1 MSNAPELND
10 IAHPDFDARS
20 GWIAARRSPADILS
34 RPSGSARRTRAETA
48 IRRWGLIVWTAL
60 VLGLSGLAPTAA
72 ADTITA
78 RAREIEIYLQA
89 HPKRAVP
96 ELAALAREADAAA
109 PQERRLVYGLR
120 GQAMVASG
128 RNDDAV
134 ALAER
139 MEAEAAARADDLW
152 LATARLV
159 RGSVESQSGDYGKAN
174 ALAKEARA
182 LSDRA
187 NDPNVGYWAAMMIGI
202 TARGRGQMDESLASL
217 QGALSAAERSEN
229 PYRQSYA
236 LYQISQLY
244 LAMKQPQR
252 ALEASRQSF
261 GFAEAAGASYA
272 MAKARMAESAAME
285 LLNDP
290 GRELAAMHEALAIA
304 RKSGSRIAESLALI
318 NLSDIELRR
327 KDFNAALEHSRRSL
341 ELAREYDDVGYMAT
355 SKANMGFALFGL
367 GKAAEG
373 KRLADEALAD
383 YERTGATAE
392 IATLLGEYSEY
403 LERSGDYKGA
413 LGLYHRERKL
423 YDEIAA
429 VAHQKSVLELQEKY
443 ESEKR
448 LREIE
453 LLNRQKEL
461 NEAELTNREL
471 QERIWWLVATTFAVS
486 SLVIAVFY
494 RKLRRTNQ
502 LLAQTNQ
509 ELNVRSSRDPLTAL
523 YNRRYFQEFLR
534 DEPER
539 PERRQRIAGDD
550 SIRALLLIDIDFF
563 KQTNDR
569 YGHAAG
575 DTVLVTVA
583 RRLRE
588 ALRETDMI
596 VRWGGEEFL
605 VFVPQTSAA
614 RLDEIAARIMAA
626 IASEPI
632 EYQKSLIRVTAS
644 IGYAPIPLPPED
656 VMLSWERAIGLID
669 MALYLAKLHGRN
681 CAYGIR
687 GLRRADEDS
696 LASIERDFE
705 KAWEDGMVDL
715 HLLPGPDIDAY
726 AASDLARSMARGHA
740 LNGRE
745 GDTALL

>member
-1 MSNAPELND
+1 MSRTSGSTGRAWGAAAIRQAGA
-10 IAHPDFDARS
+10 IARALLVVFALGASSIAAAQSLDARAS
-20 GWIAARRSPADILS
+20 
-34 RPSGSARRTRAETA
+34 E
-48 IRRWGLIVWTAL
+48 V
-60 VLGLSGLAPTAA
+60 
-72 ADTITA
+72 
-78 RAREIEIYLQA
+78 EIHLQA
-89 HPKRAVP
+89 HPKRALA
-96 ELAALAREADAAA
+96 ELTALVREADAAS
-109 PQERRLVYGLR
+109 PSERRFVYGLY
-120 GQAMVASG
+120 GQAMVALG
-128 RNDDAV
+128 RSSDAI

-139 MEAEAAARADDLW
+139 MEAEAATRADDLW

-159 RGSVESQSGDYGKAN
+159 RGTVESQSGDYAKAN
-174 ALAKEARA
+174 ALAKEARTLA
-182 LSDRA
+182 DGA
-187 NDPNVGYWAAMMIGI
+187 NDPNVAYWAALMIGI
-202 TARGRGQMDESLASL
+202 TARGRGQMDEALASL
-217 QGALSAAERSEN
+217 QSALTAAEQAGN
-229 PYRQSYA
+229 TYRRSYA
-236 LYQISQLY
+236 LYQISQLH

-252 ALEASRQSF
+252 ALDASRESYAL
-261 GFAEAAGASYA
+261 AETAGASYA

-290 GRELAAMHEALAIA
+290 ARELAAMQEALAIA
-304 RKSGSRIAESLALI
+304 RRSGSRVSESLALI

-327 KDFNAALEHSRRSL
+327 KDYNAALEHSRRSL
-341 ELAREYDDVGYMAT
+341 ELARDYDDVGLMAT

-367 GKAAEG
+367 GRASEG

-392 IATLLGEYSEY
+392 IASLLDEYSGY

-413 LGLYHRERKL
+413 LSLYHRERKL
-423 YDEIAA
+423 HEEIAA
-429 VAHQKSVLELQEKY
+429 IVHQRSVVELQEKY

-448 LREIE
+448 QREID
-453 LLNRQKEL
+453 LLNRQKAL
-461 NEAELTNREL
+461 NEAEIENREL

-494 RKLRRTNQ
+494 AKLRQTNR
-502 LLAQTNQ
+502 LLAERNQ
-509 ELNVRSSRDPLTAL
+509 ELDFRSSRDPLTAL
-523 YNRRYFQEFLR
+523 YNRRYFQDFMR
-534 DEPER
+534 DEPGR

-583 RRLRE
+583 RRLRDT
-588 ALRETDMI
+588 LRETDMI

-605 VFVPQTSAA
+605 VFIPQTSAA
-614 RLDEIAARIMAA
+614 RLDEIAARIMSA

-632 EYQKSLIRVTAS
+632 EHQKSLIRVTAS

-656 VMLSWERAIGLID
+656 VMLSWERAISLID

-687 GLRRADEDS
+687 GLRQTDEES
-696 LASIERDFE
+696 LASIERNFE

-715 HLLPGPDIDAY
+715 HLMPGPDIDAY
-726 AASDLARSMARGHA
+726 AASETAGSVASA
-740 LNGRE
+740 LG
-745 GDTALL
+745 

>member
-1 MSNAPELND
+1 LSLTSTSAP
-10 IAHPDFDARS
+10 RS
-20 GWIAARRSPADILS
+20 WLS
-34 RPSGSARRTRAETA
+34 TA
-48 IRRWGLIVWTAL
+48 IRRAGAIARTAFVAL
-60 VLGLSGLAPTAA
+60 ALGAPAIAA
-72 ADTITA
+72 AESLDA
-78 RAREIEIYLQA
+78 RASEIEIYLQG
-89 HPKRAVP
+89 HPKRALV
-96 ELAALAREADAAA
+96 ELAALAREADAAS
-109 PQERRLVYGLR
+109 PQQRRFVYGLR
-120 GQAMVASG
+120 GQALVASG
-128 RNDDAV
+128 RSSEAIT
-134 ALAER
+134 LAER
-139 MEAEAAARADDLW
+139 MEAEAATRTDALW

-159 RGSVESQSGDYGKAN
+159 RGSAESQSGDYAKAN

-182 LSDRA
+182 LADGTI
-187 NDPNVGYWAAMMIGI
+187 DPNLGYWAAMMIGI

-217 QGALSAAERSEN
+217 QTALSAAEQAGN
-229 PYRQSYA
+229 AYRRSYA
-236 LYQISQLY
+236 LYQMSQLY
-244 LAMKQPQR
+244 LATKQPQR
-252 ALEASRQSF
+252 ALDASRQSYAF
-261 GFAEAAGASYA
+261 GEAAGASYA

-290 GRELAAMHEALAIA
+290 ARELAAMQEALAIA
-304 RKSGSRIAESLALI
+304 RRSGSRVAEGLALI
-318 NLSDIELRR
+318 NLADIELRR
-327 KDFNAALEHSRRSL
+327 RNFNAALEHSRRSL
-341 ELAREYDDVGYMAT
+341 ELAREYDDVGRMAT

-383 YERTGATAE
+383 YERTGATAQ
-392 IATLLGEYSEY
+392 IASLLAEYSGY
-403 LERSGDYKGA
+403 LERAGDYKGA
-413 LGLYHRERKL
+413 LALYHRERTL

-429 VAHQKSVLELQEKY
+429 IAHQRSVLELQEKF

-461 NEAELTNREL
+461 NEAEIENREL
-471 QERIWWLVATTFAVS
+471 QERIWWLVAATFAAS

-494 RKLRRTNQ
+494 RKLRDTNR
-502 LLAQTNQ
+502 LLAQKIQ
-509 ELNVRSSRDPLTAL
+509 ELNFRSSRDPLTAL
-523 YNRRYFQEFLR
+523 YNRRYFQDFLR

-539 PERRQRIAGDD
+539 PERRQLVAGDD

-605 VFVPQTSAA
+605 VFVPQTNAA
-614 RLDEIAARIMAA
+614 RLDDIAARIMSA

-644 IGYAPIPLPPED
+644 IGYAPIPLGPED
-656 VMLSWERAIGLID
+656 VMLSWERAISLID
-669 MALYLAKLHGRN
+669 MALYMAKLHGRN

-687 GLRRADEDS
+687 GLRQTDEES

-726 AASDLARSMARGHA
+726 AASVSAGSAASGRG
-740 LNGRE
+740 G
-745 GDTALL
+745 